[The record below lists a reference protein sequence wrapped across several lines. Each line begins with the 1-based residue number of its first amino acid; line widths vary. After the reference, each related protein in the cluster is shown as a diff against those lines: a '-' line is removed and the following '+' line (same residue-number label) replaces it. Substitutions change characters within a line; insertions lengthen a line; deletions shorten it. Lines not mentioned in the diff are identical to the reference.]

1 MILSRCKVAA
11 LDQIACLVLISK
23 VWLINTITC
32 NKKFSGGF
40 CMLKRYL
47 LAPGPTPVPSEV
59 LLAMAAPIIHHRS
72 PDFLPVLDSA
82 KKGLQWLYQTKNDV
96 LILSST
102 GTGGMVGAVNNFFN
116 KEDKVLVINGGKF
129 GERWTKI
136 CQSYGLDVEEIT
148 VEWGYAVNPEEVE
161 ERLQKNRNIRGV
173 FAQASETSTGV
184 YHDIEALASVVKKY
198 PDTLFIVDAISALVA
213 HDLKT
218 DAWGIDIMVGGSQ
231 KGVMMP
237 PGIAFVSVS
246 DKAWARAETSKIP
259 KFYFNFK
266 KERENLAKNQTNFT
280 SPVTLIIGLNESLKM
295 LQAEGLENVFK
306 RHELLANATRKAV
319 QAIGLKLYPKES
331 PSNAVTAI
339 MTPDGIDGQAVY
351 KNLREK
357 YGITAAGG
365 QDRARGKI
373 FRIAHLGYADRFDV
387 ITAIAGIEMVL
398 KGMGHPVTLGTGV
411 AVAQELLMV

>member
-1 MILSRCKVAA
+1 
-11 LDQIACLVLISK
+11 
-23 VWLINTITC
+23 
-32 NKKFSGGF
+32 
-40 CMLKRYL
+40 MLKRYL

-96 LILSST
+96 LILSAT
-102 GTGGMVGAVNNFFN
+102 GTGGMVGSVNNFFN
-116 KEDKVLVINGGKF
+116 KGDKVLVVNGGKF

-136 CQSYGLDVEEIT
+136 CRAYGLNVEEIV
-148 VEWGYAVNPEEVE
+148 VEWGYAVKPEEVE
-161 ERLQKNRNIRGV
+161 ARLSKNKNIKGLFV
-173 FAQASETSTGV
+173 QASETSTGV
-184 YHDIEALASVVKKY
+184 YHDIEALGSVVKKY
-198 PDTLFIVDAISALVA
+198 DTLFIVDAISALVA
-213 HDLKT
+213 HDLRT

-231 KGVMMP
+231 KGVMLP

-246 DKAWARAETSKIP
+246 DKAWAKAETSKLP
-259 KFYFNFK
+259 KFYFNFR

-280 SPVTLIIGLNESLKM
+280 SPVTLIIGLNESIKM
-295 LQAEGLENVFK
+295 LQSEGLENVFK
-306 RHELLANATRKAV
+306 RHSKLADAARKAV
-319 QAIGLKLYPKES
+319 QAIGLELYPKES
-331 PSNAVTAI
+331 PSNSVTAVQ
-339 MTPDGIDGQAVY
+339 TPSGIDGQAVY

-373 FRIAHLGYADRFDV
+373 FRIAHLGYSDRFDV

-398 KGMGHPVTLGTGV
+398 KGMGHPVTLGSGV
-411 AVAQELLMV
+411 AVAQELLMT